1 MIEKLVPFIMLD
13 GNAKEAIDFYESS
26 LGAKVVFKQTFGEGP
41 QPASEEEKDRIAH
54 SVLKI
59 GEAELMVS
67 DTLIGQAPQA
77 GNRLNIC
84 IISGDAE
91 QSRRLYDALCQDG
104 QADIPLGETF
114 FSPAYGMVTDKFGV
128 TFQVFTKRHR

>member
-1 MIEKLVPFIMLD
+1 MIEQLVPFIMLD
-13 GNAKEAIDFYESS
+13 GNAKEAIEFYEKS

-41 QPASEEEKDRIAH
+41 QPVSEGEKDRIAH

-84 IISGDAE
+84 IISSDAE
-91 QSRRLYDALCQDG
+91 QSRQLYDALRQDG
-104 QADIPLGETF
+104 QVDIPLGEIF

-128 TFQVFTKRHR
+128 TFQVFTKRQR